1 MFKIMRKLPQRI
13 TLLGAFLLMSINAF
27 GQEDVPFEVYGIWQ
41 SVDNEFLRVYRTE
54 DGKAA
59 FQRVSGRSIK
69 AMGIIEFV
77 DGEMHITRGDKKD
90 EYSLAYFLGNDNMV
104 IAKPNSNQA
113 WLWSKVG
120 S

>member
-1 MFKIMRKLPQRI
+1 MKKLI
-13 TLLGAFLLMSINAF
+13 LLFTLMVGSLAF

-120 S
+120 N